1 MLIYKKAELLNFSI
15 YWNIRTQRRFA
26 TMPVGQWTGHD
37 TYAKGGGGRRGASPL
52 MTNQDMIAYCLARRR
67 SCSRWIDDVP
77 TPLAAVPQP
86 TRWRV

>member
-37 TYAKGGGGRRGASPL
+37 TYAKGGGGREGSKPPYDKSGYDSL
-52 MTNQDMIAYCLARRR
+52 L
-67 SCSRWIDDVP
+67 SC
-77 TPLAAVPQP
+77 
-86 TRWRV
+86 